1 MHSTDPTW
9 RSAAAGV
16 ERSQLLRAGATPP
29 AGPVLHAH
37 TTRVAQTQ
45 VLRQWGTL
53 FRPHWPLG
61 NRNGPNPTPSRH
73 IPAQRPCAS
82 CSPWSIRPGGTSP
95 GSLGR
100 VPGALRVHGAF
111 GEYSSQA
118 GFTLCV
124 RGWGGSGVTWAS
136 HHANPASGQRNRAPA
151 RRCPH
156 VVVRADT
163 GGKARCLMRGPPG
176 ESAASRGHEYP
187 RDRPQRRHPP
197 WVIVP
202 RPPTKKRHVG
212 RSAAKTWHHRTPT
225 ATGCSEVHW
234 ARVLRP
240 RVAMKAGM
248 TSYGRMSEAESG
260 LEASE

>member
-1 MHSTDPTW
+1 M
-9 RSAAAGV
+9 
-16 ERSQLLRAGATPP
+16 
-29 AGPVLHAH
+29 
-37 TTRVAQTQ
+37 
-45 VLRQWGTL
+45 
-53 FRPHWPLG
+53 
-61 NRNGPNPTPSRH
+61 
-73 IPAQRPCAS
+73 
-82 CSPWSIRPGGTSP
+82 
-95 GSLGR
+95 
-100 VPGALRVHGAF
+100 HGAF

-136 HHANPASGQRNRAPA
+136 HHANPASGQRKRAPA

-248 TSYGRMSEAESG
+248 TPYGRMPNGYLRRKAALRHLNERRFTQSRRQTTGPVKGVLYCAPRAVRRPVQRMHSG
-260 LEASE
+260 QRFPPRGGRNPLPYPALTGGRAGSDWGKRTGFGTPTTPSFQTLTQPGEIAYQI